1 MARIDDLLTAQ
12 MKSLPPK
19 PGDKAGRSAKQG
31 WSQKVSEAVALAFG
45 EELRKRGM
53 EGSMPVLAKGGGKS
67 GAERRMSGGI
77 GAKQVDVSWATETSG
92 LILAISIK
100 TINFRDLTSGN
111 FQKNLT
117 NRRGDMLFES
127 VTLHRR
133 FPFAVLGGFMI
144 LDKGAASD
152 NTAKRRSTFLNAH
165 SRLQLF
171 SGRDDPA
178 AREEQYERL
187 YILLLDNSRRSP
199 RFQTFGV
206 GSPTAPLKLNDV
218 FTDLVQIVATRNP
231 DFYEPVKG
239 SLRRAS

>member
-1 MARIDDLLTAQ
+1 
-12 MKSLPPK
+12 MKSLPAK
-19 PGDKAGRSAKQG
+19 PGDKAGRSAKQR

-45 EELRKRGM
+45 DELRRRGM
-53 EGSMPVLAKGGGKS
+53 EGSMPVPTKGGGKS

-133 FPFAVLGGFMI
+133 FPFAVLGGFLI

-187 YILLLDNSRRSP
+187 YILLLDNSRRSA

-206 GSPTAPLKLNDV
+206 GSPTVPLKLNDV

-239 SLRRAS
+239 NLRRAS